1 MGVTAT
7 LDMDTPVHMA
17 MLLQP
22 QVLLSLSVDMEHQPP
37 LELMRHMVMLLAEDM
52 LLILSELYTLL
63 RERLM
68 LSLRLMPFMVSTHM
82 VTTTLDSHP
91 TLGQL
96 SPAMPDLLFLDQLF
110 PAIQDQLFQATQ
122 GQLSQL
128 SPESLHQLSP
138 AILLQ
143 LLPEQLDYGRERL
156 RLSQRLMLMPFM
168 ELTHMDT
175 TTLDF
180 QPTPDQLSPVMPDL
194 LFQDQL
200 FPAIPDQSFLATPD
214 QLFLDTPALTE
225 LVVCGKMYSHRTA
238 NRSSI
243 AIQFKICFLL
253 K

>member
-1 MGVTAT
+1 M
-7 LDMDTPVHMA
+7 P
-17 MLLQP
+17 
-22 QVLLSLSVDMEHQPP
+22 
-37 LELMRHMVMLLAEDM
+37 
-52 LLILSELYTLL
+52 
-63 RERLM
+63 M
-68 LSLRLMPFMVSTHM
+68 LSLRLMLMPFMVSTHM

-110 PAIQDQLFQATQ
+110 PAIQDQLFPATQ
-122 GQLSQL
+122 DQLSQL

-143 LLPEQLDYGRERL
+143 LLPEPLDYGRERL

-180 QPTPDQLSPVMPDL
+180 QPTPDQLSLATQGQLSPVMPDL

-243 AIQFKICFLL
+243 AIQFKICFFF
-253 K
+253 